1 LVNPSSVEFSKA
13 YELLSLLSMSLR
25 FISSR
30 LALTSTLNQLAVI
43 HPSIQELTSLLKS
56 LNACSSKRIDEP
68 DFDRQ
73 LTAFT
78 LLNEHKYAALSC
90 HEWLPVISN
99 ALYFVQDAEEF
110 IRNHAAF
117 TLRRFIDLTCDLSH
131 PEMETLFMRNALPAL
146 KIALKSKYELVRAE
160 ALVVLLA
167 GKCWHICCGSTAG

>member
-1 LVNPSSVEFSKA
+1 
-13 YELLSLLSMSLR
+13 MSLR
-25 FISSR
+25 FTSSQ
-30 LALTSTLNQLAVI
+30 LALTSTFNQLAVI

-131 PEMETLFMRNALPAL
+131 PEMETLFMRTALP
-146 KIALKSKYELVRAE
+146 ALKSKYELVRAE

-167 GKCWHICCGSTAG
+167 ILRHFAAPVSPLWQVPAHLRGRRQNLAHLLR